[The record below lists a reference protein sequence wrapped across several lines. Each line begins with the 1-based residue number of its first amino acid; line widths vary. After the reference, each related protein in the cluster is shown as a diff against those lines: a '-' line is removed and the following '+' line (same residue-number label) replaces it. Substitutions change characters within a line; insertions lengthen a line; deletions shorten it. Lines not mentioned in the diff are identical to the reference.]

1 MKFNLILILIT
12 ATVQGQNVG
21 RNLFGKT
28 FSANVNSVCEETP
41 IPDPCAGEQIYIL
54 VKLTK
59 DKIELTEKG
68 ISSCEKETYVHSYIY
83 DWKLEDNE
91 IIVNSNPKE
100 IQYTYLNKLKLRLKS
115 DKLFGL
121 VTYDNGKVIEYELKE
136 EIQ

>member
-1 MKFNLILILIT
+1 MKLNLILILIT
-12 ATVQGQNVG
+12 ITVQGQNVDK
-21 RNLFGKT
+21 NLFDKT

-68 ISSCEKETYVHSYIY
+68 ISSCDKETYAYSYIY
-83 DWKLEDNE
+83 DWKLKDNE
-91 IIVNSNPKE
+91 IIVDSNSKE
-100 IQYTYLNKLKLRLKS
+100 IQYTCLNKLKLRLKS

-121 VTYDNGKVIEYELKE
+121 VTYDNGKVVEYELKE